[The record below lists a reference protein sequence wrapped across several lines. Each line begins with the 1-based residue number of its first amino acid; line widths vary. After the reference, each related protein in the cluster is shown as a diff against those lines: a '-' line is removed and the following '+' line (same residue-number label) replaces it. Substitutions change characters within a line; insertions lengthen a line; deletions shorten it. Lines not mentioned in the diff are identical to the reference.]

1 MNTKLRYV
9 FFASFFLSML
19 GTLASIAAPTSRP
32 TPKRKSSHT
41 IASTNKPEL
50 TFKSVMLILQQQM
63 NLAATGIYQEDYAL
77 IERAGYAIAKHP
89 APSLAERKRLV
100 RVITPIR
107 KQYQA
112 IGRIV
117 HGSAAAMARAA
128 QKREMPAILNAY
140 QQLLGGCVA
149 CHQMTRAHFLA
160 TPR

>member
-1 MNTKLRYV
+1 MPQKKTYAFVL
-9 FFASFFLSML
+9 SFFLSTL
-19 GTLASIAAPTSRP
+19 GAVASFATPTSRP
-32 TPKRKSSHT
+32 TPKPAPHRP
-41 IASTNKPEL
+41 APKPEL
-50 TFKSVMLILQQQM
+50 TFKSVMIILQQQM

-112 IGRIV
+112 VGRIV

-128 QKREMPAILNAY
+128 QKREMPAVLTAY
-140 QQLLGGCVA
+140 QQLLSGCVA
-149 CHQMTRAHFLA
+149 CHQLTRATFLA